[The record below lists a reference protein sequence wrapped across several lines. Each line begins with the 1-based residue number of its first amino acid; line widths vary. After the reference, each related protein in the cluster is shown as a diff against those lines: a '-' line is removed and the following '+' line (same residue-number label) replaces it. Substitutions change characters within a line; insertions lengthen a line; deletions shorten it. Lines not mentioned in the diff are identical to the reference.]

1 MKPVFWR
8 VIFAVAILGA
18 FLLELPAQPV
28 PVHVW
33 DYPLFYAVTGAL
45 GCIILSFVAKGVM
58 AASID
63 RPEDFYAPE
72 DAEYDWS
79 TQSPA
84 AGERRADD
92 GDPHRAEG

>member
-1 MKPVFWR
+1 MNPVAWR

-33 DYPLFYAVTGAL
+33 DYPLFYAVMGAL

-63 RPEDFYAPE
+63 RPEDFYGPE
-72 DAEYDWS
+72 DGEYDWS

-84 AGERRADD
+84 AAEQRAAD
-92 GDPHRAEG
+92 GGPHRTGG